1 MYESE
6 RKEILETARALD
18 RYELIALSGGNVSM
32 RVGKDG
38 ILVTP
43 SGMLYTTMVPEDIL
57 LVSLDG
63 GIKEGSRRASV
74 DTGALRYIYDHMPEV
89 NAIIHTHQPYAT
101 ALGLVMD
108 RIPCN
113 VTTLANATRGAVVV
127 APYTSAASVEMGVAA
142 VNYLGD
148 KLAVVLRNHGVIAIG
163 KSLRQAL
170 YSCVYLEEAAK
181 TQAIAYCI
189 DKNVQELTDA
199 QVARAVEVFGD
210 YGQKS

>member
-1 MYESE
+1 MYEDE

-43 SGMLYTTMVPEDIL
+43 SGMFYATMTPEDIL
-57 LVSLDG
+57 LVSG
-63 GIKEGSRRASV
+63 EGEIKEGTRRASV
-74 DTGALRYIYDHMPEV
+74 DTVGLCYIYNHMPEV

-113 VTTLANATRGAVVV
+113 VTTLANATRGAVAV
-127 APYTSAASVEMGVAA
+127 APYTSAASVEMGIAA
-142 VNYLGD
+142 VKYLGD
-148 KLAVVLRNHGVIAIG
+148 KLAVVLRNHGIIAIG
-163 KSLRQAL
+163 ESLRQAL

-181 TQAIAYCI
+181 TQAIAYSI
-189 DKNVQELTDA
+189 DKNVQELTDE
-199 QVARAVEVFGD
+199 QVARAVEVFDD
-210 YGQKS
+210 YGQKR